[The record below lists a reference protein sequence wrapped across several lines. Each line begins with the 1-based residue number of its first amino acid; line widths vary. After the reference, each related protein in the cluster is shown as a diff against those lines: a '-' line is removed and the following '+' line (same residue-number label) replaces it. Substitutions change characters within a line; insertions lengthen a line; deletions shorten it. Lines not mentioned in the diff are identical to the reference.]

1 MSIEV
6 NGRKVNW
13 VEKETVKQLLKR
25 IRYTFPLV
33 IVKINGKIVPR
44 TDFLDVAVP
53 DNSQIAVIHM
63 ISGG

>member
-1 MSIEV
+1 MSIKV

-33 IVKINGKIVPR
+33 IVKINGKIIPR
-44 TDFLDVAVP
+44 TNFSDVVVP

-63 ISGG
+63 TSGG